1 VGLVL
6 LVGLVFLVYFL
17 GEHAG
22 SQSSTRSE
30 KVQKVIQAKA
40 DLERSKTDLNATTT
54 PPGLLFVAVGLVI
67 VLILML
73 FGRWDDGDHYY
84 HRHRH

>member
-1 VGLVL
+1 
-6 LVGLVFLVYFL
+6 
-17 GEHAG
+17 
-22 SQSSTRSE
+22 
-30 KVQKVIQAKA
+30 
-40 DLERSKTDLNATTT
+40 
-54 PPGLLFVAVGLVI
+54 VI